1 MKLFRKMT
9 LAALALAMTSVV
21 APQAD
26 AATLLG
32 TFTHKYGSN
41 PGRIDPAG
49 SDTLNPKSV
58 TVSDDSSTRFSD
70 SISFASLNYLNISH
84 VKLKLT
90 YSGATPDFAQSCPSC
105 YVFWRERWTTDF
117 LGLDDSTNTDNLRT
131 QLDGSPVQVIK
142 LSLAKDLG
150 AVTAFARLL
159 ATEALSFRF
168 NEWSNGNDSFRLSSA
183 KLEVYGAPVPL
194 PASGLMLAG
203 ALGGA
208 ALIRRRKAQA

>member
-9 LAALALAMTSVV
+9 LAALALGLSSAF
-21 APQAD
+21 APSAD

-32 TFTHKYGSN
+32 TFTHDYGSN
-41 PGRIDPAG
+41 PGRIDPPG
-49 SDTLNPKSV
+49 SDQVKPNSV
-58 TVSDDSSTRFSD
+58 KISDASSPRFSD
-70 SISFASLNYLNISH
+70 SISFASLNYASISY
-84 VKLKLT
+84 VTLSLT
-90 YSGATPDFAQSCPSC
+90 YSGAAPNFVQRCPTC
-105 YVFWRERWTTDF
+105 YVYWRERWTTDF
-117 LGLDDSTNTDNLRT
+117 LGQDDSTNADNLRT
-131 QLDGSPVQVIK
+131 QLDGSPIQVIK
-142 LSLAKDLG
+142 LSLASDVG
-150 AVTAFARLL
+150 AISAFARLL

-168 NEWSNGNDSFRLSSA
+168 NEWSRDEDTFNLASA

>member
-9 LAALALAMTSVV
+9 FAALALGLTSVL
-21 APQAD
+21 APSAD

-32 TFTHKYGSN
+32 SFTHSYGSN

-49 SDTLNPKSV
+49 SDTLNPNSV
-58 TVSDDSSTRFSD
+58 TVSDASTTRFSD
-70 SISFASLNYLNISH
+70 SISFGSLSYKSISYVTLSLNY
-84 VKLKLT
+84 
-90 YSGATPDFAQSCPSC
+90 SGAGPDYFTRCPTC
-105 YVFWRERWTTDF
+105 FVFWRERWTTDF
-117 LGLDDSTNTDNLRT
+117 LGLDDSTNADNLRT

-142 LSLAKDLG
+142 LSLAGDVG
-150 AVTAFARLL
+150 AISAFARLL

-168 NEWSNGNDSFRLSSA
+168 NEWSNGEDSFRLSSA